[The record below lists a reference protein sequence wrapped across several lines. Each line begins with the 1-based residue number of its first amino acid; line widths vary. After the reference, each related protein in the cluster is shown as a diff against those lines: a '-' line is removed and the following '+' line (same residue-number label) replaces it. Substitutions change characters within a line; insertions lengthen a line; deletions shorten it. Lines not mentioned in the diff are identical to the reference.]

1 MRLWRV
7 LRQRPDGLQ
16 FRRQHLSGPFVF
28 DFFCKSAGVAI
39 EIDGLAHEFGD
50 NPSRDERRDR
60 WIREQGI
67 ATLRIPAEEV
77 RKNLEGAVTQIVN
90 RCLERTPPPP
100 SAVPV
105 PAKLRGG

>member
-1 MRLWRV
+1 M
-7 LRQRPDGLQ
+7 
-16 FRRQHLSGPFVF
+16 F

-77 RKNLEGAVTQIVN
+77 RKNLEGVVTQIVN